1 MRSIFVLLVFGFL
14 VSCAPANSN
23 SVLSRELKPSGKT
36 SLNQL
41 NLAMNPGE
49 LWNIKAADGS
59 KIYDFN
65 FFIEDPV
72 FVSGNGF
79 RDDMVAKLIVKDSKL
94 VGSVQVTDD
103 KAGFFIGISLV
114 EGTPIKWGSK
124 ILSAIPGATLFC
136 NVNLT
141 ELGYN
146 NPSDPVYF
154 GEFQITEGQKYDF
167 DKEIEKGCQVKKL
180 GAL

>member
-1 MRSIFVLLVFGFL
+1 MRSILVCLIFGLL

-36 SLNQL
+36 SLNEL
-41 NLAMNPGE
+41 NLAMKTGE

-59 KIYDFN
+59 TTYDFN

-79 RDDMVAKLIVKDSKL
+79 RDDMVAKLIVKDSRL

-103 KAGFFIGISLV
+103 KAGFFLGISLV
-114 EGTPIKWGSK
+114 EGTSIKRGSK
-124 ILSAIPGATLFC
+124 ILSAIPGVALYC

-141 ELGYN
+141 DLGYN
-146 NPSDPVYF
+146 NPSDSVYF
-154 GEFQITEGQKYDF
+154 GEFQIAEGAKYDF

-180 GAL
+180 SKL